1 MTLYYAQQSYGKG
14 PNFSLFSLSNKMAMW
29 GAKLRDTKSNLIL
42 NSKTAFFLN
51 TRSRTIQKI
60 LDKFEFF
67 EGLKRKKLWIRS
79 ATVEKLN
86 FFFFSTCSISYSRFQ
101 EIYLIQILRFWLEIL
116 RIEPRPERH

>member
-1 MTLYYAQQSYGKG
+1 MTLFYAQQSYGKG
-14 PNFSLFSLSNKMAMW
+14 PNFSLFSLSNKMATW
-29 GAKLRDTKSNLIL
+29 GAKLRDTKSNLIS

-51 TRSRTIQKI
+51 TRSRTIQEI

-86 FFFFSTCSISYSRFQ
+86 FFFFFNI
-101 EIYLIQILRFWLEIL
+101 
-116 RIEPRPERH
+116 